1 MLSVCSHFYFILLF
15 VIYYFILF
23 IEFIMAFPRKGPL
36 SPSCSWNYFS
46 KFLHKKMIVLDIEQ
60 APSGTHYRVLDADF
74 LDGNG
79 H

>member
-1 MLSVCSHFYFILLF
+1 
-15 VIYYFILF
+15 
-23 IEFIMAFPRKGPL
+23 MAFPRKGPL

-46 KFLHKKMIVLDIEQ
+46 KILHKKMIVLDIDQ
-60 APSGTHYRVLDADF
+60 APSGAHYRVLDADF